1 MLNLILVRLERV
13 FVLEQG
19 RCTTCAEH
27 TIGLKI
33 VLDTP
38 DRTPR

>member
-1 MLNLILVRLERV
+1 
-13 FVLEQG
+13 LEQD
-19 RCTTCAEH
+19 RCTACAEH

-33 VLDTP
+33 VLDTL